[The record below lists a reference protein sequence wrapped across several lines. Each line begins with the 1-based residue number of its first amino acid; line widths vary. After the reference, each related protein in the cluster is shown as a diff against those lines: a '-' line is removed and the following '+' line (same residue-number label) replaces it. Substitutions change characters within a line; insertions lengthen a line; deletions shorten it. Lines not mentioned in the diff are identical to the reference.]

1 MDLILLDSGE
11 YIYITYHSKHQKAM
25 WALKT
30 GFESN
35 GIRVWMDV
43 GEKKGSTKETI
54 AKAVGKA
61 SYVVIAMSWEY
72 QSNPKC
78 RLGLLISTAEL
89 KQRRRQQQRQ
99 RPDTNHLYINV

>member
-11 YIYITYHSKHQKAM
+11 YIYISYHSKHQKTM
-25 WALKT
+25 WELKR
-30 GFESN
+30 GFESD

-61 SYVVIAMSWEY
+61 AYVLIAMSREY
-72 QSNPKC
+72 QSSPKC
-78 RLGLLISTAEL
+78 RLGLLISIAEL
-89 KQRRRQQQRQ
+89 KQRWRQQQRQ
-99 RPDTNHLYINV
+99 RPDMNHLYKNV